1 MVFRKKIKIKKLKQI
16 RHNPVVETLQ
26 AEEGPQHV
34 LLGPIFVAFLCNLFP
49 GITLYTEGIF
59 LF

>member
-26 AEEGPQHV
+26 AEEGPQHA
-34 LLGPIFVAFLCNLFP
+34 LLGPLLLHFYV
-49 GITLYTEGIF
+49 T
-59 LF
+59 